1 VLGSAA
7 RVISTL
13 CNPFLTTL
21 IFFVIL
27 SHALAATTAEFWML
41 LFLTSFFTAIGP
53 MLFISWC
60 HATDRISD
68 LDMSVRSEREAVFG
82 VFVAF
87 YLGGTLAAALLHAP
101 PLLLASLAGYT
112 ANTFIVGIITRYWKI
127 STHTLGI
134 TAPIVALWVLYRP
147 APLPWVVLIPLVA
160 WARVYLKAHT
170 IAQAVA
176 GVALAT
182 ATVLAFFRL
191 YHVA

>member
-1 VLGSAA
+1 M
-7 RVISTL
+7 ISTL

-21 IFFVIL
+21 TFFVIL
-27 SHALAATTAEFWML
+27 SHALAATTAEFWRL

-60 HATDRISD
+60 HATGRISD
-68 LDMSVRSEREAVFG
+68 LDMSVRAEREAVFG

-87 YLGGTLAAALLHAP
+87 YLGGTLTAAFSHAPALLV
-101 PLLLASLAGYT
+101 ASLAGYT
-112 ANTFIVGIITRYWKI
+112 ANTAIVSIITRYWKI

-134 TAPIVALWVLYRP
+134 TAPLVALWVLYRP

-170 IAQAVA
+170 LAQALA
-176 GVALAT
+176 GMALA
-182 ATVLAFFRL
+182 AVTVIAFFKL